1 MTPVLKFNSD
11 GTSTLSFITIGGDLD
26 LYVFIKGTAKDVIE
40 SYQGML
46 RPAYLPPFWALGW
59 QEVIPDGM
67 NQQGILDA
75 VKSYSTNFLPLD
87 AVYLPVS
94 SWNTDKDFQLN
105 TLQITDIKALKKSLA
120 DSN

>member
-1 MTPVLKFNSD
+1 MTPVLKFNPD

-40 SYQGML
+40 SYQGMI

-59 QEVIPDGM
+59 QEVFPDGM

-75 VKSYSTNFLPLD
+75 VKSYSTKRLPLD
-87 AVYLPVS
+87 AVYLPAS
-94 SWNTDKDFQLN
+94 SWNTEKDFQLN
-105 TLQITDIKALKKSLA
+105 TTQITDIKALKQSLSA
-120 DSN
+120 SK

>member
-1 MTPVLKFNSD
+1 MTPVLKFNPD

-26 LYVFIKGTAKDVIE
+26 LYVCIKGTARDVIE
-40 SYQGML
+40 SYHGLL

-59 QEVIPDGM
+59 QEVFPDGM

-75 VKSYSTNFLPLD
+75 VKSYSAKSMPLD
-87 AVYLPVS
+87 AVYLPAS
-94 SWNTDKDFQLN
+94 SWNTEKDFQLN
-105 TLQITDIKALKKSLA
+105 ATQITDIKALKKSLS

>member
-1 MTPVLKFNSD
+1 MTPVLKFNPD

-59 QEVIPDGM
+59 QEIFPDGM

-75 VKSYSTNFLPLD
+75 VKSYSTIKLPLD
-87 AVYLPVS
+87 AVYLPAS
-94 SWNTDKDFQLN
+94 SWNTEKDFLLN
-105 TLQITDIKALKKSLA
+105 TTQISDIKALKQSLSA
-120 DSN
+120 SN